1 MKRKD
6 ARSYVLRFAS
16 SFTQNPNRVR
26 IPMYAQ
32 PMNNVLNALDV
43 EAIRNDFSILNQE
56 NDLPLIYLDSAATS
70 QTPDCV
76 IEAMDAYYRTYN
88 SNIHRGIYRI
98 SEEATAKYEEARQR
112 IGRFINARRSSQ
124 IIFTRNT
131 TESINLVAYSW
142 GSANLRE
149 GDEILVTVMEHH
161 SNLLPWQL
169 LSQRTGAKLRF
180 IEITDEGVLQLDGL
194 EGLLTERTK
203 LVAMTH
209 VSNVLGT
216 INPVQ
221 ELTVAA
227 HAVGAKVLI
236 DGAQSVPHFDVDVQ
250 ALDCDFLAFSGHKMC
265 GPTGVGILYGKSD
278 LLEEMPPFLGGGSMI
293 RSVQRESSTYADVP
307 AKFEAGTPAI
317 AEAIGLAAAVD
328 YLNKVGLEAIFVHEH
343 ELLEYAHQKL
353 SEIEGIT
360 IYGPKPRQKT
370 GAITFNLEGIHP
382 HDLAGVLDTVGVAVR
397 AGHHCAQPL
406 MQKFG
411 VIATVRA
418 SFYLYNKLE
427 EIDSLSEGLLKAQ
440 RILTRRRR

>member
-1 MKRKD
+1 
-6 ARSYVLRFAS
+6 
-16 SFTQNPNRVR
+16 
-26 IPMYAQ
+26 MYAQ
-32 PMNNVLNALDV
+32 PINNALNEFDV
-43 EAIRNDFSILNQE
+43 EAIRNDFSILRQE
-56 NDLPLIYLDSAATS
+56 NDPSLIYLDSAATS
-70 QTPDCV
+70 QTPDPV

-180 IEITDEGVLQLDGL
+180 IEVTDEGVLQLDGL
-194 EGLLTERTK
+194 ETLLTEHTK

-216 INPVQ
+216 INPVK
-221 ELTVAA
+221 ELTAAA

-250 ALDCDFLAFSGHKMC
+250 ELDCDFLAFSGHKMC
-265 GPTGVGILYGKSD
+265 GPTGIGILYGKSD

-328 YLNKVGLEAIFVHEH
+328 YLNQVGLEAIFVHEQ

-353 SEIEGIT
+353 AEIEGIT

-382 HDLAGVLDTVGVAVR
+382 HDIAGVLDTVGVAVR

-427 EIDSLSEGLLKAQ
+427 EINILHEGLLKAQ
-440 RILTRRRR
+440 RMLTRRRR

>member
-1 MKRKD
+1 
-6 ARSYVLRFAS
+6 
-16 SFTQNPNRVR
+16 
-26 IPMYAQ
+26 MYAQ
-32 PMNNVLNALDV
+32 PMNNALNEFDV
-43 EAIRNDFSILNQE
+43 EAIRNDFSILKQE
-56 NDLPLIYLDSAATS
+56 TDPSLIYLDSAATS
-70 QTPDCV
+70 QTPDPV

-142 GSANLRE
+142 GSANLQE

-169 LSQRTGAKLRF
+169 LSQRTGAKMRF
-180 IEITDEGVLQLDGL
+180 IEITDEGVLQLEGL
-194 EGLLTERTK
+194 DSLLTERTK

-221 ELTVAA
+221 ELTAAA

-236 DGAQSVPHFDVDVQ
+236 DGAQSVPHFDVDVRE
-250 ALDCDFLAFSGHKMC
+250 LDCDFLAFSGHKMC
-265 GPTGVGILYGKSD
+265 GPTGIGVLYGKSD

-293 RSVQRESSTYADVP
+293 RAVQRESSTYADVP

-411 VIATVRA
+411 VIATARA
-418 SFYLYNKLE
+418 SFYLYNKLD
-427 EIDSLSEGLLKAQ
+427 EIDSLYEGLLKAQ
-440 RILTRRRR
+440 RMLTRRRRSATPP

>member
-1 MKRKD
+1 
-6 ARSYVLRFAS
+6 
-16 SFTQNPNRVR
+16 
-26 IPMYAQ
+26 MYAQ
-32 PMNNVLNALDV
+32 PMNNALNEFDV
-43 EAIRNDFSILNQE
+43 EAIRNDFSILKQE
-56 NDLPLIYLDSAATS
+56 TDPSLIYLDSAATS
-70 QTPDCV
+70 QTPDPV

-169 LSQRTGAKLRF
+169 LSQRTGAKMRF
-180 IEITDEGVLQLDGL
+180 IEITDEGVLQLEGL
-194 EGLLTERTK
+194 DSLLTERTK

-221 ELTVAA
+221 ELTAAA

-236 DGAQSVPHFDVDVQ
+236 DGAQSVPHFDVDVRE
-250 ALDCDFLAFSGHKMC
+250 LDCDFLAFSGHKMC
-265 GPTGVGILYGKSD
+265 GPTGIGVLYGKSD

-293 RSVQRESSTYADVP
+293 RAVQRESSTYADVP

-411 VIATVRA
+411 DHRYRSVQVSTCIT
-418 SFYLYNKLE
+418 SLTKLTACMK
-427 EIDSLSEGLLKAQ
+427 DC
-440 RILTRRRR
+440 

>member
-1 MKRKD
+1 
-6 ARSYVLRFAS
+6 
-16 SFTQNPNRVR
+16 
-26 IPMYAQ
+26 MYAQ
-32 PMNNVLNALDV
+32 PMNNALNEFDV
-43 EAIRNDFSILNQE
+43 EAIRNDFSILKQE
-56 NDLPLIYLDSAATS
+56 TDPSLIYLDSAATS
-70 QTPDCV
+70 QTPDPV

-142 GSANLRE
+142 GSANLQE

-169 LSQRTGAKLRF
+169 LSQRTGAKMRF
-180 IEITDEGVLQLDGL
+180 IEVTDEGVLQLDGL
-194 EGLLTERTK
+194 ETLLTERTK
-203 LVAMTH
+203 LVAITH

-216 INPVQ
+216 INPVK
-221 ELTVAA
+221 ELTAAA
-227 HAVGAKVLI
+227 HAIGAKVLI

-250 ALDCDFLAFSGHKMC
+250 ELDCDFLAFSGHKMC
-265 GPTGVGILYGKSD
+265 GPTGIGILYGKSD

-328 YLNKVGLEAIFVHEH
+328 YLNQVGLEAIFVHEQ

-353 SEIEGIT
+353 AEIEGIT

-382 HDLAGVLDTVGVAVR
+382 HDIAGVLDTVGVAVR

-427 EIDSLSEGLLKAQ
+427 EINILHEGLLKAQ
-440 RILTRRRR
+440 RMLTRRRR

>member
-1 MKRKD
+1 
-6 ARSYVLRFAS
+6 
-16 SFTQNPNRVR
+16 
-26 IPMYAQ
+26 MYAQ
-32 PMNNVLNALDV
+32 PINNALNEFDV
-43 EAIRNDFSILNQE
+43 EAIRNDFSILKQE
-56 NDLPLIYLDSAATS
+56 TDPSLIYLDSAATS
-70 QTPDCV
+70 QTPDPV

-142 GSANLRE
+142 GSANLQE

-169 LSQRTGAKLRF
+169 LSQRTGAKMRF
-180 IEITDEGVLQLDGL
+180 IEITDEGVLQLNGL
-194 EGLLTERTK
+194 DSLLTERTK
-203 LVAMTH
+203 MVAMTH

-221 ELTVAA
+221 ELTAAA

-265 GPTGVGILYGKSD
+265 GPTGIGVLYGKAD

-293 RSVQRESSTYADVP
+293 RAVQRESSTYADVP

-328 YLNKVGLEAIFVHEH
+328 YLNKVGLEAIFAHEH

-370 GAITFNLEGIHP
+370 GAITFNLEGVHP

-411 VIATVRA
+411 VIATARA
-418 SFYLYNKLE
+418 SFYLYNKLG
-427 EIDSLSEGLLKAQ
+427 EIDSLYEGLLKAQ
-440 RILTRRRR
+440 RMLTRRRR

>member
-1 MKRKD
+1 
-6 ARSYVLRFAS
+6 
-16 SFTQNPNRVR
+16 
-26 IPMYAQ
+26 MYAQ
-32 PMNNVLNALDV
+32 PINNALNEFDV
-43 EAIRNDFSILNQE
+43 EAIRNDFSILKQE
-56 NDLPLIYLDSAATS
+56 TDPSLIYLDSAATS
-70 QTPDCV
+70 QTPDPV

-142 GSANLRE
+142 GSANLQE

-169 LSQRTGAKLRF
+169 LSQRTGAKMRF
-180 IEITDEGVLQLDGL
+180 IEITDEGVLQLNGL
-194 EGLLTERTK
+194 DSLLTERTK

-221 ELTVAA
+221 ELTAAA

-250 ALDCDFLAFSGHKMC
+250 VLDCDFLAFSGHKMC
-265 GPTGVGILYGKSD
+265 GPTGIGVLYGKSD

-293 RSVQRESSTYADVP
+293 RAVQRESSTYADVP

-328 YLNKVGLEAIFVHEH
+328 YLNKVGLEAIFAHEH

-370 GAITFNLEGIHP
+370 GAITFNLEGVHP

-411 VIATVRA
+411 VIATARA
-418 SFYLYNKLE
+418 SFYLYNKLD
-427 EIDSLSEGLLKAQ
+427 EIDSLYEGLLKAQ
-440 RILTRRRR
+440 RMLTRRRR

>member
-1 MKRKD
+1 
-6 ARSYVLRFAS
+6 V
-16 SFTQNPNRVR
+16 
-26 IPMYAQ
+26 YAQ
-32 PMNNVLNALDV
+32 PMNNALNEFDV
-43 EAIRNDFSILNQE
+43 EAIRNDFSILKQE
-56 NDLPLIYLDSAATS
+56 TDPSLIYLDSAATS
-70 QTPDCV
+70 QTPDPV

-149 GDEILVTVMEHH
+149 DDEILVTVMEHH

-169 LSQRTGAKLRF
+169 LSQRTGAKMRF
-180 IEITDEGVLQLDGL
+180 IEVTDEGVLQLDGL
-194 EGLLTERTK
+194 ETLLTERTK
-203 LVAMTH
+203 LVAITH

-216 INPVQ
+216 INPVK
-221 ELTVAA
+221 ELTAAA
-227 HAVGAKVLI
+227 HAIGAKVLI
-236 DGAQSVPHFDVDVQ
+236 DGAQSVPHFDVDVRE
-250 ALDCDFLAFSGHKMC
+250 LDCDFLAFSGHKMC
-265 GPTGVGILYGKSD
+265 GPTGIGILYGKSD

-411 VIATVRA
+411 VIATARA
-418 SFYLYNKLE
+418 SFYLYNKLD
-427 EIDSLSEGLLKAQ
+427 EIDSLYEGLLKAQ
-440 RILTRRRR
+440 RMLTRRRR

>member
-1 MKRKD
+1 
-6 ARSYVLRFAS
+6 
-16 SFTQNPNRVR
+16 
-26 IPMYAQ
+26 MYAQ
-32 PMNNVLNALDV
+32 PMNNALNAFDV
-43 EAIRNDFSILNQE
+43 ETIRNDFSILKQE
-56 NDLPLIYLDSAATS
+56 NDRPLIYLDSAATS

-112 IGRFINARRSSQ
+112 IGQLINTRRSSQ

-149 GDEILVTVMEHH
+149 SDEILVTVMEHH

-180 IEITDEGVLQLDGL
+180 IEVTDEGVLQLDGL
-194 EGLLTERTK
+194 ERLLTERTK
-203 LVAMTH
+203 LIAMTH

-221 ELTVAA
+221 ELTAAA

-250 ALDCDFLAFSGHKMC
+250 ELDCDFLAFSGHKMC
-265 GPTGVGILYGKSD
+265 GPTGIGVLYGKSD

-317 AEAIGLAAAVD
+317 AEAIGLAAAAD
-328 YLNKVGLEAIFVHEH
+328 YLNKVGLKAIFGHEH

-353 SEIEGIT
+353 GEIEGIT

-370 GAITFNLEGIHP
+370 GAITFNLKGIHP

-411 VIATVRA
+411 VIATARA

-427 EIDSLSEGLLKAQ
+427 EIDILHEGLMKAQ
-440 RILTRRRR
+440 RMLTRRRR

>member
-1 MKRKD
+1 
-6 ARSYVLRFAS
+6 
-16 SFTQNPNRVR
+16 
-26 IPMYAQ
+26 MYAQ
-32 PMNNVLNALDV
+32 PMNSALNTFDV
-43 EAIRNDFSILNQE
+43 EAVRNDFSILKGE

-88 SNIHRGIYRI
+88 SNIHRGIYQI
-98 SEEATAKYEEARQR
+98 SEEATAKFEAARQR

-149 GDEILVTVMEHH
+149 DDEILVTVMEHH

-180 IEITDEGVLQLDGL
+180 IEITDEGVLQLDNL
-194 EGLLTERTK
+194 EEVLTERTK
-203 LVAMTH
+203 IVAMTH

-221 ELTVAA
+221 ELTKAA

-250 ALDCDFLAFSGHKMC
+250 TLDCDFLAFSGHKMC
-265 GPTGVGILYGKSD
+265 GPTGIGILYGKSD

-293 RSVQRESSTYADVP
+293 RAVHRESSTYADVP

-353 SEIEGIT
+353 AEIESIT

-418 SFYLYNKLE
+418 SFYLYNQLE
-427 EIDSLSEGLLKAQ
+427 EIDALHEGLLKAQ
-440 RILTRRRR
+440 RMLTRRRK

>member
-1 MKRKD
+1 
-6 ARSYVLRFAS
+6 
-16 SFTQNPNRVR
+16 
-26 IPMYAQ
+26 MYAQ
-32 PMNNVLNALDV
+32 PMNNALNEFDV
-43 EAIRNDFSILNQE
+43 EAIRNDFSILKQE
-56 NDLPLIYLDSAATS
+56 TDPSLIYLDSAATS
-70 QTPDCV
+70 QTPDPV

-142 GSANLRE
+142 GSANLQE

-169 LSQRTGAKLRF
+169 LSQRTGAKMRF
-180 IEITDEGVLQLDGL
+180 IEITDEGVLQLEGL
-194 EGLLTERTK
+194 DSLLTERTK

-221 ELTVAA
+221 ELTAAA

-236 DGAQSVPHFDVDVQ
+236 DGAQSVPHFDVDVRE
-250 ALDCDFLAFSGHKMC
+250 LDCDFLAFSGHKMC
-265 GPTGVGILYGKSD
+265 GPTGIGVLYGKSD

-293 RSVQRESSTYADVP
+293 RAVQRESSTYADVP

-411 VIATVRA
+411 VIATARA
-418 SFYLYNKLE
+418 SFYLYNKLD
-427 EIDSLSEGLLKAQ
+427 EIDGLYEGLLKAQ
-440 RILTRRRR
+440 RMLTRRRR

>member
-1 MKRKD
+1 
-6 ARSYVLRFAS
+6 
-16 SFTQNPNRVR
+16 
-26 IPMYAQ
+26 MYAQ
-32 PMNNVLNALDV
+32 PMNNPLNPLDI
-43 EAIRNDFSILNQE
+43 EAIRNDFSILKEE

-98 SEEATAKYEEARQR
+98 SEEATAKYEEARQG
-112 IGRFINARRSSQ
+112 IGRFINAPRSSQ

-142 GSANLRE
+142 GTANLRE
-149 GDEILVTVMEHH
+149 DDEILVTVMEHH

-180 IEITDEGVLQLDGL
+180 IEITDDGVLQLDDL

-203 LVAMTH
+203 IVAMTH

-221 ELTVAA
+221 ELTAAA
-227 HAVGAKVLI
+227 HTVGAKVLI

-265 GPTGVGILYGKSD
+265 SPTGIGVLYGKLD

-328 YLNKVGLEAIFVHEH
+328 YLNKTGLQAIFAHEN

-353 SEIEGIT
+353 GDIEGLT
-360 IYGPKPRQKT
+360 IYGPKPLQKT

-382 HDLAGVLDTVGVAVR
+382 HDIAGVLDTVGVAVR

-418 SFYLYNKLE
+418 SFYLYNKLD
-427 EIDSLSEGLLKAQ
+427 EIDSLYDGLLKTQ
-440 RILTRRRR
+440 RMLTRRKR

>member
-1 MKRKD
+1 
-6 ARSYVLRFAS
+6 
-16 SFTQNPNRVR
+16 
-26 IPMYAQ
+26 
-32 PMNNVLNALDV
+32 MNNALNEFDV
-43 EAIRNDFSILNQE
+43 EAIRNDFSILKQE
-56 NDLPLIYLDSAATS
+56 TDPSLIYLDSAATS
-70 QTPDCV
+70 QTPDPV

-169 LSQRTGAKLRF
+169 LSQRTGAKMRF
-180 IEITDEGVLQLDGL
+180 IEITDEGVLQLEGL
-194 EGLLTERTK
+194 DSLLTERTK

-221 ELTVAA
+221 ELTAAA

-236 DGAQSVPHFDVDVQ
+236 DGAQSVPHFDVDVRE
-250 ALDCDFLAFSGHKMC
+250 LDCDFLAFSGHKMC
-265 GPTGVGILYGKSD
+265 GPTGIGVLYGKSD

-293 RSVQRESSTYADVP
+293 RAVQRESSTYADVP

-411 VIATVRA
+411 VIATARA
-418 SFYLYNKLE
+418 SFYLYNKLD
-427 EIDSLSEGLLKAQ
+427 EIDSLYEGLLKAQ
-440 RILTRRRR
+440 RMLTRRRRSATPP

>member
-1 MKRKD
+1 
-6 ARSYVLRFAS
+6 
-16 SFTQNPNRVR
+16 
-26 IPMYAQ
+26 MYAQ
-32 PMNNVLNALDV
+32 PMNNALNEFDV
-43 EAIRNDFSILNQE
+43 EAIRNDFSILKQE
-56 NDLPLIYLDSAATS
+56 TDPSLIYLDSAATS
-70 QTPDCV
+70 QTPDPV

-142 GSANLRE
+142 GSANLQE

-169 LSQRTGAKLRF
+169 LSQRTGAKMRF
-180 IEITDEGVLQLDGL
+180 IEVTDEGVLQLDGL
-194 EGLLTERTK
+194 ETLLTERTK
-203 LVAMTH
+203 LVAITH

-221 ELTVAA
+221 ELTAAA

-250 ALDCDFLAFSGHKMC
+250 GLDCDFLAFSGHKMC
-265 GPTGVGILYGKSD
+265 GPTGIGVLYGKSD

-293 RSVQRESSTYADVP
+293 RAVQRESSTYADVP

-411 VIATVRA
+411 VIATARA
-418 SFYLYNKLE
+418 SFYLYNKLD
-427 EIDSLSEGLLKAQ
+427 EIDSLYEGLLKAQ
-440 RILTRRRR
+440 RMLTRRRR

>member
-1 MKRKD
+1 
-6 ARSYVLRFAS
+6 
-16 SFTQNPNRVR
+16 
-26 IPMYAQ
+26 MYAQ
-32 PMNNVLNALDV
+32 PINNALNEFDV
-43 EAIRNDFSILNQE
+43 EAIRNDFSILRQE
-56 NDLPLIYLDSAATS
+56 NDPLLIYLDSAATS
-70 QTPDCV
+70 QTPDPV

-98 SEEATAKYEEARQR
+98 SEEATAKYEEARQW

-124 IIFTRNT
+124 VIFTRNT

-180 IEITDEGVLQLDGL
+180 IEVTDEGVLQLDGL
-194 EGLLTERTK
+194 ETLLTEHTK

-216 INPVQ
+216 INPVK
-221 ELTVAA
+221 ELTAAA
-227 HAVGAKVLI
+227 HAIGAKVLI

-250 ALDCDFLAFSGHKMC
+250 ELDCDFLAFSGHKMC
-265 GPTGVGILYGKSD
+265 GPTGIGILYGKSD

-328 YLNKVGLEAIFVHEH
+328 YLNQVGLEAIFVHEQ

-353 SEIEGIT
+353 AEIEGIT

-382 HDLAGVLDTVGVAVR
+382 HDIAGVLDTVGVAVR

-427 EIDSLSEGLLKAQ
+427 EIDILHEGLLKAQ
-440 RILTRRRR
+440 RMLTRRRR

>member
-1 MKRKD
+1 
-6 ARSYVLRFAS
+6 
-16 SFTQNPNRVR
+16 
-26 IPMYAQ
+26 MYAQ
-32 PMNNVLNALDV
+32 PMNNALNEFDV
-43 EAIRNDFSILNQE
+43 EAIRNDFSILKQE
-56 NDLPLIYLDSAATS
+56 TDPSLIYLDSAATS
-70 QTPDCV
+70 QTPDPV

-142 GSANLRE
+142 GSANLQE

-169 LSQRTGAKLRF
+169 LSQRTGAKMRF
-180 IEITDEGVLQLDGL
+180 IEITDEGVLQLEGL
-194 EGLLTERTK
+194 DSLLTERTK

-221 ELTVAA
+221 ELTAAA

-236 DGAQSVPHFDVDVQ
+236 DGAQSVPHFDVDVRE
-250 ALDCDFLAFSGHKMC
+250 LDCDFLAFSGHKMC
-265 GPTGVGILYGKSD
+265 GPTGIGVLYGKSD

-293 RSVQRESSTYADVP
+293 RAVQRESSTYADVP

-411 VIATVRA
+411 VIATARA
-418 SFYLYNKLE
+418 SFYLYNKLD
-427 EIDSLSEGLLKAQ
+427 EIDSLYEGLLKAQ
-440 RILTRRRR
+440 RMLTRRRR

>member
-1 MKRKD
+1 
-6 ARSYVLRFAS
+6 
-16 SFTQNPNRVR
+16 
-26 IPMYAQ
+26 MYAQ
-32 PMNNVLNALDV
+32 PMNNALNEFDV
-43 EAIRNDFSILNQE
+43 EAIRNDFSILKQE
-56 NDLPLIYLDSAATS
+56 TDPSLIYLDSAATS
-70 QTPDCV
+70 QTPDPV

-142 GSANLRE
+142 GSANLQE

-169 LSQRTGAKLRF
+169 LSQRTGAKMRF
-180 IEITDEGVLQLDGL
+180 IEVTDEGVLQLDGL
-194 EGLLTERTK
+194 ETLLTERTK
-203 LVAMTH
+203 LVAITH

-216 INPVQ
+216 INPVK
-221 ELTVAA
+221 ELTAAA
-227 HAVGAKVLI
+227 HAIGAKVLI
-236 DGAQSVPHFDVDVQ
+236 DGAQSVPHFDVDVRE
-250 ALDCDFLAFSGHKMC
+250 LDCDFLAFSGHKMC
-265 GPTGVGILYGKSD
+265 GPTGIGILYGKSD

-328 YLNKVGLEAIFVHEH
+328 YLNQVGLEAIFVHEQ

-353 SEIEGIT
+353 AEIEGIT

-411 VIATVRA
+411 VIATARA
-418 SFYLYNKLE
+418 SFYLYNKLD
-427 EIDSLSEGLLKAQ
+427 EIDSLYEGLLKAQ
-440 RILTRRRR
+440 RMLTRRRR

>member
-1 MKRKD
+1 
-6 ARSYVLRFAS
+6 
-16 SFTQNPNRVR
+16 
-26 IPMYAQ
+26 MYAQ
-32 PMNNVLNALDV
+32 PMNTVLYELDV
-43 EAIRNDFSILNQE
+43 EAIRNDFSILNQG
-56 NDLPLIYLDSAATS
+56 NDIPLIYLDSAATS

-76 IEAMDAYYRTYN
+76 IEAMEAYYRTYN

-112 IGRFINARRSSQ
+112 IGRLINARRSSQ

-142 GSANLRE
+142 GSANLGE
-149 GDEILVTVMEHH
+149 NDEILVTVMEHH
-161 SNLLPWQL
+161 SNLLPWQM
-169 LSQRTGAKLRF
+169 LSQRTGAKIRF
-180 IEITDEGVLQLDGL
+180 IEITDEGVLQLDDL
-194 EGLLTERTK
+194 ESLLTERTK

-221 ELTVAA
+221 ELTAAA
-227 HAVGAKVLI
+227 HTVGAKVLI

-250 ALDCDFLAFSGHKMC
+250 ELDCDFLAFSGHKMC

-328 YLNKVGLEAIFVHEH
+328 YLDKAGLEAIFAHEH

-353 SEIEGIT
+353 SEIEGIS
-360 IYGPKPRQKT
+360 IYGPKPLQKT

-382 HDLAGVLDTVGVAVR
+382 HDIAGVLDTVGVAVR

-418 SFYLYNKLE
+418 SFYLYNRLD
-427 EIDSLSEGLLKAQ
+427 EIDSLYEGLLKAQ
-440 RILTRRRR
+440 RILTRRKR

>member
-1 MKRKD
+1 MND
-6 ARSYVLRFAS
+6 ALTLRTF
-16 SFTQNPNRVR
+16 
-26 IPMYAQ
+26 
-32 PMNNVLNALDV
+32 DV
-43 EAIRNDFSILNQE
+43 EAIRNDFSILKQE
-56 NDLPLIYLDSAATS
+56 SDLPLIYLDSAATS

-76 IEAMDAYYRTYN
+76 IDAMDAYYRTYN
-88 SNIHRGIYRI
+88 SNIHRGIYHI
-98 SEEATAKYEEARQR
+98 SEEATARYEEARQK
-112 IGRFINARRSSQ
+112 IARFINARRSSQ
-124 IIFTRNT
+124 IVFTRNT

-142 GSANLRE
+142 GTTNVRE
-149 GDEILVTVMEHH
+149 GDEILITTMEHH

-169 LSQRTGAKLRF
+169 LAQRTGAKLRF
-180 IEITDEGVLQLDGL
+180 IEVTDEGLLQLNDL
-194 EGLLTERTK
+194 DRVLTERTK
-203 LVAMTH
+203 LVAITH

-221 ELTVAA
+221 QLTAAA
-227 HAVGAKVLI
+227 HGVGAKVLI
-236 DGAQSVPHFDVDVQ
+236 DGAQSVPHFPVDVR

-265 GPTGVGILYGKSD
+265 GPTGAGVLYGKLD
-278 LLEEMPPFLGGGSMI
+278 LLEDMPPFLGGGSMI

-317 AEAIGLAAAVD
+317 AEAIGLGAAAD
-328 YLNKVGLEAIFVHEH
+328 YLNQVGRDAIYAHEH
-343 ELLEYAHQKL
+343 ELLEYAHQRL

-370 GAITFNLEGIHP
+370 GAVTFNLDGIHP

-427 EIDSLSEGLLKAQ
+427 EIDSLYEGLLKAQ
-440 RILTRRRR
+440 RILTRRRRR